1 MSSLQAGVRSK
12 DVAMEE
18 IRRDRRAAIESGKLK
33 GRRLFEAEESEAEAG
48 FGEREEISSTVAS
61 YGIEG
66 KGSCDQRSSEEEK
79 VCGYCGC
86 CRNSGSAMSFL
97 SDEKEDRG
105 GVAVVVGG
113 GKVVGVNVDEVKR
126 DEISFVNGGG
136 KRWIMVMIKGWFSV
150 VLMVFAVGVFIMRCN
165 GGYGVEDEVMLVPT

>member
-1 MSSLQAGVRSK
+1 MSSLQAGVRSN
-12 DVAMEE
+12 DAAMEE

-33 GRRLFEAEESEAEAG
+33 GRRLFEAEVG
-48 FGEREEISSTVAS
+48 FGEREEISSTVTS
-61 YGIEG
+61 YGDEG
-66 KGSCDQRSSEEEK
+66 KGSCDQISSEEEK

-86 CRNSGSAMSFL
+86 CRNSGSGLSFL
-97 SDEKEDRG
+97 SDEKEDGG
-105 GVAVVVGG
+105 GVAVAVVGGG

-136 KRWIMVMIKGWFSV
+136 RWIMVMIKGLFSV

>member
-12 DVAMEE
+12 DAAMEE

-48 FGEREEISSTVAS
+48 FGEREDISSTVTS
-61 YGIEG
+61 YGNEG

-86 CRNSGSAMSFL
+86 CRNSGSGMSFL

-105 GVAVVVGG
+105 GVAVEV
-113 GKVVGVNVDEVKR
+113 VVGVNVDEVKR
-126 DEISFVNGGG
+126 DEINFVNGGG